1 MVGPIMFQRG
11 WNVGKPF
18 SGNFITP
25 PSFCLSNLTAD
36 ETQFY
41 QMPLF
46 VLISDVQNGHP
57 RINHPSK
64 IWCYLKKWQKWVNLW
79 WQESFCE
86 VFFTLPICA
95 TFSHGSSTPL
105 FFHES
110 TPTFSHKPTNAI
122 DWKQITQLIKLK
134 IVALQ
139 LNILHRFYYPRMS
152 ECTHIPYTKW
162 NCIFRWEVPT
172 NVLITTFLCRNLK
185 LPFCAESSPALRWE
199 QGSGFPS
206 GSSPPPSPFCCHF
219 HLLWPFHPLSLFLV
233 FPLFLFLVFP
243 LSPSSSSLQPPL
255 SDRGKPR
262 AAWIWVIFKFG
273 SFLNWGH
280 F

>member
-57 RINHPSK
+57 RTNHPSK
-64 IWCYLKKWQKWVNLW
+64 ILCYLKKWQKWVNLW
-79 WQESFCE
+79 WQESFRE

-110 TPTFSHKPTNAI
+110 TPTFSLKPTNAL
-122 DWKQITQLIKLK
+122 DRNWLK
-134 IVALQ
+134 A
-139 LNILHRFYYPRMS
+139 NH
-152 ECTHIPYTKW
+152 
-162 NCIFRWEVPT
+162 T
-172 NVLITTFLCRNLK
+172 NLSNLK
-185 LPFCAESSPALRWE
+185 LEHCNSTYFT
-199 QGSGFPS
+199 GSTIFACRSILTSLNETEP
-206 GSSPPPSPFCCHF
+206 
-219 HLLWPFHPLSLFLV
+219 HL
-233 FPLFLFLVFP
+233 
-243 LSPSSSSLQPPL
+243 
-255 SDRGKPR
+255 
-262 AAWIWVIFKFG
+262 
-273 SFLNWGH
+273 
-280 F
+280 